1 MADKIKILQ
10 MTSDLDFGGAETM
23 IVDIVENI
31 DKDKFEVVVCCINKK
46 GSLGEDLAKKGY
58 KLYEARKEIK
68 KQSYYSLA
76 KRIKEIIKLENPDIV
91 HSHCDS
97 ALIDIGP
104 IYTLNR
110 SLPPLIHTFHF
121 GNYPHIAKK
130 YIYLQMLFTK
140 FVTQLVAVGT
150 NQKQRIVETMKLNP
164 DRIHTLLNGV
174 SNNEFIDDQENIKRI
189 KSELNIASDELVI
202 GCVAVLT
209 DQKGIDDFIKACG
222 LLRENHPKTKW
233 VVVGSGPLLDD
244 LKSLAD
250 ELDLND
256 FIIFAGWRSD
266 VKNILPI
273 FDIYVIPSLWEA
285 MSISLL
291 EAMAAKR
298 AIVATD
304 VGENSKV
311 IAHNQSG
318 LIVQPGNLDEIVSSI
333 QALLEDE
340 EKRSAFADNAYDDYI
355 NKYSVQCMVD
365 NYSDL
370 YGKVYDQQ

>member
-1 MADKIKILQ
+1 

-31 DKDKFEVVVCCINKK
+31 DKEKFEVVVCCINKK

-250 ELDLND
+250 ELNLND

-333 QALLEDE
+333 QAMLEDE
-340 EKRSAFADNAYDDYI
+340 EKRSAFAENAYDDYT

-370 YGKVYDQQ
+370 YSKVYDQQ

>member
-1 MADKIKILQ
+1 

-31 DKDKFEVVVCCINKK
+31 DHELFEVVVCCINKK
-46 GSLGEDLAKKGY
+46 GSLGEDLAKKGH
-58 KLYEARKEIK
+58 KLYEVRKEID
-68 KQSYYSLA
+68 KQSYFSLA
-76 KRIKEIIKLENPDIV
+76 KRIKEIIKAENPDIV

-110 SLPPLIHTFHF
+110 KLPPLIHTFHF

-150 NQKQRIVETMKLNP
+150 NQKDRIVETMKINP
-164 DRIHTLLNGV
+164 DRIHTILNGV
-174 SNNEFIDDQENIKRI
+174 SDNDYIDDEVNANKIK
-189 KSELNIASDELVI
+189 KELNIEKDELVI

-209 DQKGIDDFIKACG
+209 DQKGIDDFIKACSM
-222 LLRENHPKTKW
+222 LKDKYPKTKW
-233 VVVGSGPLLDD
+233 VVVGSGPLLED
-244 LKSLAD
+244 LQSLASK
-250 ELDLND
+250 LDLND
-256 FIIFAGWRSD
+256 YMVFAGWRSD
-266 VKNILPI
+266 VKNVLPV

-304 VGENSKV
+304 VGENGKV
-311 IAHNQSG
+311 IVNNQSG
-318 LIVQPGNLDEIVSSI
+318 LIVKPGDLDAIVSAIDS
-333 QALLEDE
+333 LVTDE
-340 EKRSAFADNAYDDYI
+340 EKRSMFAENAYSDYV

-365 NYSDL
+365 NYSKL
-370 YGKVYDQQ
+370 YREIYDKSNLQ